1 MSVIVEIRSAEGG
14 EHSERLVIEQFSIY
28 SKLAIKRGL

>member
-14 EHSERLVIEQFSIY
+14 SDSKDLVRDQFSIY
-28 SKLAIKRGL
+28 SKLAGRRSL